1 MSRSFEPNS
10 GNDNTFVIKLS
21 LQQIMAEDKI
31 QANQLNIELPED
43 IAEGIYANLAIIS
56 HSHSEFVVDFI
67 RMMPNV
73 PKAKVK
79 ARIVLTP
86 QHAKRLMRA
95 LADNIKKFE
104 TQFGVIDESDQNVSF
119 PPMNFNTPKA
129 QA

>member
-1 MSRSFEPNS
+1 
-10 GNDNTFVIKLS
+10 
-21 LQQIMAEDKI
+21 MAEDKN
-31 QANQLNIELPED
+31 QPNQLNIELPEE

-79 ARIVLTP
+79 ARVILTP

-95 LADNIKKFE
+95 LVDNIQKFE
-104 TQFGVIDESDQNVSF
+104 AVHGPIRETEMPEI
-119 PPMNFNTPKA
+119 PMNFGGPTA